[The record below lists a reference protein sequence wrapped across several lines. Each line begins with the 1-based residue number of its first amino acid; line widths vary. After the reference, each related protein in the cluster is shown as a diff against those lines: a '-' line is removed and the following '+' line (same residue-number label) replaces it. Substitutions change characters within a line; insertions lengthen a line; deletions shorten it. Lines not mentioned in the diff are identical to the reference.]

1 MGAGVRVLRHRHR
14 VDVVEIRN
22 LVVRVEQVD
31 PERDLI
37 AGALLSLGE
46 EVRSGQVRSG
56 QARSGQVMVMV
67 IAKCRSCSKPK
78 QVKSRG
84 AFVWSTDVHE
94 GRKSGKHRKCD

>member
-37 AGALLSLGE
+37 TGALLSLGE
-46 EVRSGQVRSG
+46 
-56 QARSGQVMVMV
+56 
-67 IAKCRSCSKPK
+67 
-78 QVKSRG
+78 
-84 AFVWSTDVHE
+84 
-94 GRKSGKHRKCD
+94 